1 MATVTLSTLRDRVR
15 ALGNY
20 ENSARFTSS
29 FLNDQI
35 NAALGE
41 LYELI
46 AETNEGYFDTTAT
59 TTTVAGNANVTLP
72 SDFLHLRGV
81 DISIGG
87 TWIELRQIGI
97 QERNVYQNSG
107 GQPLAYRV
115 SADVQSGS
123 SQRGGLVL
131 YPTPSATYT
140 IRFVYEPS
148 RALLSADGDTIE
160 DFNGWSDYIVTAAL
174 LRCDEREQ
182 RPLGERMAKLEAIRR
197 RVISAATRRRAAEPE
212 YLLPRSGYVSDW
224 NGGW

>member
-1 MATVTLSTLRDRVR
+1 MATVTLATLRGRVQ

-46 AETNEGYFDTTAT
+46 AATNEGYFDTAAT

-81 DISIGG
+81 DLQVGG

-97 QERNVYQNSG
+97 QERNMYQNAG

-115 SADVQSGS
+115 SADVQSGT

-131 YPTPSATYT
+131 YPTPSTTYT
-140 IRFVYEPS
+140 LRFVYEPS
-148 RALLSADGDTIE
+148 RVVLSSDSDTIE

-182 RPLGERMAKLEAIRR
+182 RPLGDRLAKLDMVKR
-197 RVISAATRRRAAEPE
+197 RVIAAATRRRAAEPE
-212 YLLPRSGYVSDW
+212 YLIPRSGYVSDW